1 LIHLTDYT
9 QNSHFMDDYMDGIA
23 IDLSRATFIFSFN
36 DKRKISPILLDRM
49 EIIKFNSY
57 SNPEKIIIARDYLLP
72 NVIKNVFSDENIKVE
87 ISEANMRKIVCGPQ
101 SSQHPPVH
109 LAKRAYKLGQ
119 IMKKVAK
126 GYRNG
131 YKNGY
136 MNGNRYMN
144 IHNHNHNNNHNNNHN
159 GGVRYIKKILEKI
172 VSRINLQLLE
182 KDSPKQKKKLIIVN
196 DNIVNEILNDK

>member
-1 LIHLTDYT
+1 
-9 QNSHFMDDYMDGIA
+9 MDDYMDGIA

-36 DKRKISPILLDRM
+36 DKKKISPILLDRM

-72 NVIKNVFSDENIKVE
+72 NVIKNVFNDENIKVE
-87 ISEANMRKIVCGPQ
+87 ISEANMRKIVCGRQ
-101 SSQHPPVH
+101 SSRHPPDH
-109 LAKRAYKLGQ
+109 LAKREYKLGKLGK

-126 GYRNG
+126 GYKNGYRNG
-131 YKNGY
+131 YR
-136 MNGNRYMN
+136 NRYRN
-144 IHNHNHNNNHNNNHN
+144 IHNHNHNYN

-182 KDSPKQKKKLIIVN
+182 KVDFKKSRAKIGIKKLIIVN
-196 DNIVNEILNDK
+196 DNIVNEILSS